1 MEKKIAQVLKSLHIA
16 PHLVGYEYLKAAI
29 ALVMTDG
36 SYLRGITK
44 ELYPAVARA
53 FDATPARVERA
64 IRHAIASGLADAPYD
79 RVVEVI
85 GTYPSATG
93 HITNSHYI
101 AAVAEYIR
109 LGDGNV

>member
-29 ALVMTDG
+29 ALVLTDG

-64 IRHAIASGLADAPYD
+64 IRHAIASGLADAPFD
-79 RVVEVI
+79 EVSKI
-85 GTYPSATG
+85 FGTYTLTARPTNG
-93 HITNSHYI
+93 HFV

-109 LGDGNV
+109 LGDDNV